1 MVRQSDKERLAKQR
15 TYQKEK
21 RKKDLQARRPNRD
34 DVART
39 ALFWLVRRMARL
51 TPHEMERFQDRMVEM
66 LVEQGFDERASDAVL
81 DDVISKYRTGTPP
94 FRRKIHLLYPNGA
107 ADGREADD

>member
-1 MVRQSDKERLAKQR
+1 MVRQSDEERLAKQR

-51 TPHEMERFQDRMVEM
+51 TPHEMERFQDRIVEM
-66 LVEQGFDERASDAVL
+66 LVEQGFDERASNAVL
-81 DDVISKYRTGTPP
+81 DDLIAKYRKGQRP
-94 FRRKIHLLYPNGA
+94 FRRKIHLLYP
-107 ADGREADD
+107 DRFPHKVEADA